1 MLTALVAVAL
11 FQGQL
16 VVSPA
21 GPFRTIASAVAAA
34 APGDTVVVRRGVY
47 REPTVRIDRGITVHG
62 EPGAVLDGE
71 GVRQLIV
78 IAGDGATV
86 RGLTFRNTGSSYHE
100 DRAAVHADSATRCQ
114 IEGNR
119 FERTFFA
126 IYLARTE
133 GCVVRH
139 NVVIGSPS
147 TETATGNAIHSW
159 GSRDLLVEGNRL
171 SGHRDGLYF
180 EFTRHATVRDNVSE
194 GHIRYGLH
202 FMYADSSS
210 YERNVFRRN
219 GSGVAVMYSKVV
231 AMTGNTFEE
240 NRGATAYGLLLKEI
254 ADVRLDR
261 NTFRANTTGLL
272 ADGAER
278 VQVLDN
284 RFEANGWAIR
294 LLSSTS
300 DGTFRGNAFSGNSFD
315 VAVNSRSTTPDFEAN
330 WWDAYRGWDLDRDGT
345 GDVAHHPVRL
355 FALLVERAPAAMML
369 QRSLFVRVLDAAE
382 RTLPVLTPSNVA
394 DTRPLMRV
402 SARVP
407 R

>member
-1 MLTALVAVAL
+1 MTVMMLAVAL
-11 FQGQL
+11 LQGH
-16 VVSPA
+16 VTVSPN
-21 GPFRTIASAVAAA
+21 GPYQTIASAVAAA

-47 REPTVRIDRGITVHG
+47 REPTVRIDRGVTVVG

-71 GVRQLIV
+71 GMRQLMV
-78 IAGDGATV
+78 ITGDGASV

-100 DRAAVHADSATRCQ
+100 DRAAVHADSASNCR

-133 GCVVRH
+133 GCSVRH
-139 NVVIGSPS
+139 NVVIGVPT

-159 GSRDLLVEGNRL
+159 GSRDLLVEGNRV

-194 GHIRYGLH
+194 RHLRYGLH

-210 YERNVFRRN
+210 YTRNVFRRN

-231 AMTGNTFEE
+231 SMTANIFSH
-240 NRGATAYGLLLKEI
+240 NRGPTAYGLLLKEI
-254 ADVRLDR
+254 ADVRLHR
-261 NTFRANTTGLL
+261 NTFRGNTTGLL
-272 ADGAER
+272 ADGADR
-278 VQVLDN
+278 VQVIDN
-284 RFEANGWAIR
+284 RFEGNGWAIR

-300 DGTFRGNAFSGNSFD
+300 GGSFRGNAFAGNSFD
-315 VAVNSRSTTPDFEAN
+315 VAVNSRNTTPDFESN

-345 GDVAHHPVRL
+345 GDVVHHPVRL
-355 FALLVERAPAAMML
+355 FAMLVERAPAAMML

-382 RTLPVLTPSNVA
+382 RVLPVLTPLNVT
-394 DTRPLMRV
+394 DSSPLMRA
-402 SARVP
+402 SAGVP
-407 R
+407 K